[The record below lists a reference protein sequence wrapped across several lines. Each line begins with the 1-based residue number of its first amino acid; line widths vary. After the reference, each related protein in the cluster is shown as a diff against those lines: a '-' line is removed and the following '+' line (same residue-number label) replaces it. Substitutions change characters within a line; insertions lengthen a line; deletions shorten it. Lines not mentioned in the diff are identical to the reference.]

1 MTIRWF
7 TDRDR
12 EDMRSAKE
20 ARRVL
25 DELYF
30 KYAEEGGVEVTPAML
45 RIEGFQIRPFPPEQ
59 GIQGIS

>member
-7 TDRDR
+7 TGKDR
-12 EDMRSAKE
+12 EDMRLAEE

-30 KYAEEGGVEVTPAML
+30 RYAREGGVEVTPAML
-45 RIEGFQIRPFPPEQ
+45 RVIDGLQVDPSRRRK
-59 GIQGIS
+59 